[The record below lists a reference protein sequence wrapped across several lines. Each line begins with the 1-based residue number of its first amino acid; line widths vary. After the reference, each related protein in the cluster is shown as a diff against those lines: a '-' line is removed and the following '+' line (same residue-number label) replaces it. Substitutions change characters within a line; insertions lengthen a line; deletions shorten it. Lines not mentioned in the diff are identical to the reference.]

1 MFKYKEPRNL
11 YQSFRDGLL
20 ADAIDK
26 GLREID
32 PWHMMPPVHI
42 GRQQTVTLIRKM
54 ADRLGRD
61 FPKGFSYKKHKI
73 RISDELA
80 VFVETHREM
89 GSTEEEA
96 RAAWAAMQSI
106 L

>member
-1 MFKYKEPRNL
+1 MFKYTKARNL

-20 ADAIDK
+20 LDAVQL
-26 GLREID
+26 GVREAD
-32 PWHMMPPVHI
+32 PWHLMPPVHI
-42 GRQQTVTLIRKM
+42 GRQQTVTLVRKM
-54 ADRLGRD
+54 STRLVKD
-61 FPKGFSYKKHKI
+61 FPGGFAVKKHKI
-73 RISDELA
+73 VISDELA
-80 VFVETHREM
+80 IFAETHRDM